1 MTRTERL
8 LALIQVLRRHRRPVT
23 GRQLA
28 EEMSVSL
35 RTIYRDLQTLIA
47 QGAPVDGEAGIGFV
61 LRPGFLLP
69 PLMFRDDEIEV
80 LVLVSRWVAQQ
91 SDRALA
97 NTAQDVIAKITTVLP
112 ERLKEQVEFAGL
124 FPVPAKHAAAD
135 VVDAG
140 LLREAILREHKLH
153 IVYRDAQGRST
164 RRVIWPLAL
173 AFYEQV
179 RVLVAWCETRRGF
192 RHFRTDRIASADF
205 TPTAFP
211 RRRRLLLR
219 EWRAQEGIPDSS
231 F

>member
-23 GRQLA
+23 GRRLA

-35 RTIYRDLQTLIA
+35 RTIYRDLQTLTD
-47 QGAPVDGEAGIGFV
+47 QGAPIEGEAGIGFV

-69 PLMFRDDEIEV
+69 PLMFRDEEIEV
-80 LVLVSRWVAQQ
+80 LVLGSRWVAQQ
-91 SDRALA
+91 SDPALA
-97 NTAQDVIAKITTVLP
+97 TAAQDVVAKIMTVLP
-112 ERLKEQVEFAGL
+112 EKLKERVEFTGL
-124 FPVPAKHAAAD
+124 FPVPAGEPAKD
-135 VVDAG
+135 VVEARV
-140 LLREAILREHKLH
+140 LREAIRCEHKLR
-153 IVYRDAQGRST
+153 IVYRDEQRRKT

-173 AFYEQV
+173 AYYERV

-192 RHFRTDRIASADF
+192 RHFRTDRIISAVITDES
-205 TPTAFP
+205 FP

-219 EWRAQEGIPDSS
+219 EWRTQEGIPDSA